1 MINLWWQVLII
12 SLFFEAVGIKNVM
25 MKLIQI
31 QDSER
36 CMMLYHKINMLL

>member
-25 MKLIQI
+25 KLIQI